1 MVPGRTRR
9 RSLIRLAG
17 AAALAGL
24 WPERDAWATPLSADE
39 VARLGAGELVRVP
52 LDVELPEGG
61 YFGGLSYVVIHAPP
75 AAVNAVLDDPSTY
88 RFILP
93 MTLESRVLSRHDR
106 DTQVFF
112 RQGGRAGSAAY
123 VIIARR
129 ESQGLIR
136 FWLDPTQPHEIADL
150 WGYFRVQP
158 WGKDATVL
166 TYAALIRLDFGMVK
180 LLFSEAI
187 RRAAMG
193 TPALVRA
200 FVEGKQR
207 R

>member
-1 MVPGRTRR
+1 MVSGRPRR
-9 RSLIRLAG
+9 RSLIHLAG
-17 AAALAGL
+17 AAALSGL
-24 WPERDAWATPLSADE
+24 VPAREAAAAALPADDL
-39 VARLGAGELVRVP
+39 ARLGQGELVRVP
-52 LDVELPEGG
+52 IDVDLPEGG
-61 YFGGLSYVVIHAPP
+61 YFGGISYVVIHAPM
-75 AAVNAVLDDPSTY
+75 AAVTAVLTDPSTY

-93 MTLESRVLSRHDR
+93 MTLESRVLSRGER
-106 DTQVFF
+106 DMQVYF
-112 RQGGRAGSAAY
+112 RQGARAGSAAY

-136 FWLDPTQPHEIADL
+136 FWLDPSQPHEIADL

-158 WGKDATVL
+158 WGKDAVVL

-187 RRAAMG
+187 RRNAMG

-200 FVEGKQR
+200 FVEGRQAR
-207 R
+207 